1 MMDMDMDM
9 TSEVQQA
16 QQMTVRI
23 SPRLI
28 AANHILEL
36 SSMELQEVMQQEV
49 DENPALEV
57 TEYVNCPRCG
67 SLMLDD
73 TCHTCARAQNSAG
86 PEPATF
92 DVSEAY
98 LDTGTWHA
106 TSTGN
111 REEEFDPLSLVAAQM
126 SLSERLLVDLAPLLA
141 SPLHERIAEYLIG
154 NLDDNGFLCC
164 SVAEVAAVLN
174 VAAEEVEEVLA
185 RLQTL
190 EPIGIG
196 ARTLQECL
204 LIQLKYLESQGY
216 GNPTAFAIV
225 RNHFDELGAHKYGRI
240 AHALGLGQ
248 EDVIAVAHYIRDKL
262 NPFPAQQYGSRPR
275 SAPAEIPRYVLPDL
289 VIRQGEEGLE
299 VDVVESRRFVLRIS
313 PSYQD
318 MWREVEGRPR
328 DFSERD
334 REHIRHYITR
344 AKMFMANLNQR
355 RQTMQKIGDFLAEYQ
370 QEFLVHGI
378 RYLKPLTRAMVAQ
391 YTGMHESTVSRA
403 TAGKWVM
410 IPTGKVIPFSDFFTP
425 ALNVKDVIKELIEA
439 EVEPLT
445 DQQITERLAAYG
457 HHIARRTVAK
467 YRDQLGILPSS
478 LRG

>member
-1 MMDMDMDM
+1 MMDMEM
-9 TSEVQQA
+9 TSELQQE
-16 QQMTVRI
+16 QQMAVRI

-36 SSMELQEVMQQEV
+36 SSMELQEVLKQEV
-49 DENPALEV
+49 NENPALEV

-67 SLMLDD
+67 ALMVDN
-73 TCHTCARAQNSAG
+73 TCHNCARGQNTAG
-86 PEPATF
+86 PDPATF
-92 DVSEAY
+92 DLSEAY
-98 LDTGTWHA
+98 LDTGTWHT
-106 TSTGN
+106 TSTRN

-126 SLSERLLVDLAPLLA
+126 SLSERLLTDLAPQLT
-141 SPLHERIAEYLIG
+141 SRVQERIAEYLVG
-154 NLDDNGFLCC
+154 NLDDNGFLQC
-164 SVAEVAAVLN
+164 SVSEVASVLD
-174 VAAEEVEEVLA
+174 VAPAEVEEVLA

-204 LIQLKYLESQGY
+204 LIQLQYLESQGY
-216 GNPTAFAIV
+216 GNPTAYAIV
-225 RNHFDELGAHKYGRI
+225 HDHFEELGAHKYGRI

-248 EDVIAVAHYIRDKL
+248 EDVIAVAHYIREKL
-262 NPFPAQQYGSRPR
+262 NPFPAQQFGSRPR
-275 SAPAEIPRYVLPDL
+275 SAPAEIPRYVLPDM

-318 MWREVEGRPR
+318 MWREVEGRPAE
-328 DFSERD
+328 FSERD
-334 REHIRHYITR
+334 REHIRHYISR

-370 QEFLVHGI
+370 EEFLLQGI
-378 RYLKPLTRAMVAQ
+378 RYLKPLTRAVVAQ

-403 TAGKWVM
+403 TAGKWLMV
-410 IPTGKVIPFSDFFTP
+410 PSGKVIPFSDFFTP
-425 ALNVKDVIKELIEA
+425 ALNVKDVIKELIDSE
-439 EVEPLT
+439 EEPLT
-445 DQQITERLAAYG
+445 DQQITERLADYG

>member
-1 MMDMDMDM
+1 M
-9 TSEVQQA
+9 TNDLQQE

-36 SSMELQEVMQQEV
+36 SSMELQEVMQEEV
-49 DENPALEV
+49 AENPALEV

-67 SLMLDD
+67 SLMVDN
-73 TCHTCARAQNSAG
+73 TCHNCARAQNAAG

-106 TSTGN
+106 TSTRN
-111 REEEFDPLSLVAAQM
+111 RDEEFDPLSLVAAQM
-126 SLSERLLVDLAPLLA
+126 SLSERLLIDLAPLLT
-141 SPLHERIAEYLIG
+141 SPVQEQIAEYLIG
-154 NLDDNGFLCC
+154 NLDDNGFLQC
-164 SVAEVAAVLN
+164 SVSEVAAVLN
-174 VAAEEVEEVLA
+174 VAAPEVEEVLV

-190 EPIGIG
+190 EPVGIG

-204 LIQLKYLESQGY
+204 LIQLTYLESQGH
-216 GNPTAFAIV
+216 GNPTAYAIV
-225 RNHFDELGAHKYGRI
+225 RDHFEELGLHKYGRI
-240 AHALGLGQ
+240 AHALGITQ
-248 EDVIAVAHYIRDKL
+248 EDVIAVAHDIRDKL
-262 NPFPAQQYGSRPR
+262 NPFPAQQYGNRPR
-275 SAPAEIPRYVLPDL
+275 SAPAEIPRYVLPDM

-313 PSYQD
+313 PTYQD
-318 MWREVEGRPR
+318 MWREVEGRPT
-328 DFSERD
+328 DFSDKD
-334 REHIRHYITR
+334 REHIRHYISR

-370 QEFLVHGI
+370 EEFLLQGI

-410 IPTGKVIPFSDFFTP
+410 VPSGKVIPFSDFFTP
-425 ALNVKDVIKELIEA
+425 ALGVKDVIKELIGSEEA
-439 EVEPLT
+439 PLT
-445 DQQITERLAAYG
+445 DQQITERLAQYG